1 MRFWTSILLAA
12 AILLISTFLLGMSA
26 LGVDIFSPQNEI
38 DSLGV
43 NKLVYYFKPEDQ
55 DDLQRKFIISR
66 ELSSKI
72 NGSGNRKDNIP
83 LDTTQADG
91 FAIEQPQTTPVSPA
105 AYQIQ
110 PMRQQNPEA
119 QSPLIQQQPQP
130 EQLPVQA
137 QTTSAIEL
145 VFNIKNDAKYTAEIR
160 DATNKIVRTFYKNS
174 PQNKGKGTLTWD
186 KKDDKGNDLPKG
198 KYFFKLT
205 TMSPGVPVLIFH
217 HLAAGGKGYDD
228 NPYTESPQSFQSQ
241 MDYLATNNFNVVS
254 LNDLTEFMAGNKV
267 LPSKSVA
274 ITFDDGYE
282 SVYTYAFPILKKLN
296 FKATAFII
304 GKKAEGGQVSYVPN
318 MTFKE
323 MQEMYSSGVFDIQ
336 SHTYNLH
343 NAVQI
348 SPLGQF
354 GQAITNRIYLKNL
367 KRMETENE
375 FIERITN
382 DLKMAKE
389 VIEKNVGDT
398 VTSLSW
404 PHGKNLEQVSKIAKS
419 LGYKYFIEGNLG
431 PNYMGESVTNIKR
444 VFVKSGISND
454 NFAQLLLPA
463 EKSVIV
469 EGTEVDL

>member
-38 DSLGV
+38 DSIGV
-43 NKLVYYFKPEDQ
+43 NKLVYYFKPDDQ

-72 NGSGNRKDNIP
+72 DGNGKRKDNIP

-91 FAIEQPQTTPVSPA
+91 FAVEQTQTTPVSST

-110 PMRQQNPEA
+110 PMREPNPQA
-119 QSPLIQQQPQP
+119 QSPLIQQQTQS
-130 EQLPVQA
+130 EQLPVQG
-137 QTTSAIEL
+137 QSSSDVQL

-160 DATNKIVRTFYKNS
+160 DANNNIVRTFYKDS
-174 PQNKGKGTLTWD
+174 PQNKGKGTLAWD
-186 KKDDKGNDLPKG
+186 KKDDKGNALPQG

-217 HLAAGGKGYDD
+217 HLATSGKGYDD

-241 MDYLATNNFNVVS
+241 MEYLATNNYNVVS
-254 LNDLTEFMAGNKV
+254 LNDLTEFMAGNKM
-267 LPSKSVA
+267 LPPKSVA

-318 MTFKE
+318 MTFQE
-323 MQEMYSSGVFDIQ
+323 MQEMYRSGVFDIQ

-354 GQAITNRIYLKNL
+354 GQAITNRIYLKKL
-367 KRMETENE
+367 KRMETETE

-389 VIEKNVGDT
+389 VIEKNVGNT

-404 PHGKNLEQVSKIAKS
+404 PHGKNLEQVSEIAKN
-419 LGYKYFIEGNLG
+419 LGYKYFIDGNLG
-431 PNYMGESVTNIKR
+431 PNYIGESVTSIKR
-444 VFVKSGISND
+444 VFVKSGITDD
-454 NFAQLLLPA
+454 NFAKLLLLA
-463 EKSVIV
+463 DKSVVV
-469 EGTEVDL
+469 EGTEVDI